1 MVAVTTLAGGG
12 GRVTVGGGGRR
23 AAHCRGQNARRRLHK
38 QRREKHCRLTLDT
51 ASARSVPRRWRRVR
65 RAGERG
71 AKHQSPTG
79 TPRMGWRR
87 APPRVQRTNH
97 HARRRA
103 RCVVAHGGDGSG
115 LRSNGAVESC
125 FNQLV
130 HLSARPAPL
139 GFTGL
144 HPRCQRRRVQVRVS
158 TRRAARHRLCEAFA
172 TEPGGHLLA
181 GAASGRQRNASKASV
196 VVATSVA
203 GVGGSA
209 AGLAR
214 ATALDRMRWATHASL
229 QRARRQTKA
238 APSMVGARRLVAWHA
253 WQRGRLTSVGRNLL
267 RRRGSMA
274 LQPLC
279 VKDG

>member
-1 MVAVTTLAGGG
+1 MTLVGGG
-12 GRVTVGGGGRR
+12 GRVTVGCGGGRR
-23 AAHCRGQNARRRLHK
+23 RAACGALPRAKCSAASAQAAPGKNHCRM
-38 QRREKHCRLTLDT
+38 TLNT
-51 ASARSVPRRWRRVR
+51 ASSRSNTRRWRRVR

-103 RCVVAHGGDGSG
+103 RRAVAHGGDGSG
-115 LRSNGAVESC
+115 LRSNGELFHSIGP
-125 FNQLV
+125 FERTPR
-130 HLSARPAPL
+130 SS
-139 GFTGL
+139 GL
-144 HPRCQRRRVQVRVS
+144 H
-158 TRRAARHRLCEAFA
+158 RAAPSLQASPCAGDRFDSACSATDIVRPAFA

-196 VVATSVA
+196 VATRAA

-209 AGLAR
+209 SGLAR

-274 LQPLC
+274 VWHEGRLSS
-279 VKDG
+279 K